1 MLPHKRNRGTRSNH
15 AAPRRRGAQG
25 ERVRERPA
33 HLPERSAGHGV
44 YRPFGTRPPDLTART
59 LAPVVPLVTA
69 VGIALLMVSARLVPA
84 QTAGENPRLPHLLPA
99 DAAAH
104 TGAIVTALLIVL
116 VLIFVNAFLA
126 LAEIALITVRKTRIR
141 QLVEEGN
148 ASAVKIERLLQQPVR
163 LMATIQTGVTLIA
176 TFSSAIAAT
185 SAVEPLA
192 AWLRSSGVGGRTA
205 ETLALVG
212 VTLPVALLTLV
223 IGEIAPK
230 SLAVRHPE
238 RFALIAVHPIQW
250 LQFLLT
256 PAVAVLT
263 FLSNLVVRPFGGT
276 AHFTTPAVNEE
287 ELKILVEAGEE
298 QGVLEPEE
306 TEMIHSV
313 LDFGDIVVRKVMT
326 PRIDLTALDVTAG
339 MPELIRLVHQSGH
352 SRIPVFEDDLDNI
365 VGIVHAKDLL
375 ALAGDSSRDTVPIR
389 SVMRPPYFIPETKKV
404 DRLLSEFRRS
414 KQQLAIVRDEYGV
427 TSGLVT
433 IEDLVEQI
441 VGDIQ
446 DEYDVEEPMI
456 QVLDGRTSIL
466 DGRLGLSEVND
477 CMDLELPEDE
487 ADTIGGFVF
496 GLLGHQAE
504 QGERVRWQGV
514 TFVVEAT
521 DGRRIT
527 KVRLV
532 RQEID
537 PPQQSTG
544 PTEEKPARMLT
555 DGEAAAHHGVETSG
569 VETSPSSLFRG

>member
-1 MLPHKRNRGTRSNH
+1 MLPHKRGRGTGASQRCIAAIGALLIAAARYAPAQPGPDAHPAVRSDLI
-15 AAPRRRGAQG
+15 PR
-25 ERVRERPA
+25 
-33 HLPERSAGHGV
+33 
-44 YRPFGTRPPDLTART
+44 TPPTDTGGILTA
-59 LAPVVPLVTA
+59 
-69 VGIALLMVSARLVPA
+69 IA
-84 QTAGENPRLPHLLPA
+84 
-99 DAAAH
+99 
-104 TGAIVTALLIVL
+104 IVL

-126 LAEIALITVRKTRIR
+126 LAEIALITVRKSRIR

-148 ASAVKIERLLQQPVR
+148 ASAAKIERMLQHPTR

-185 SAVEPLA
+185 SMVEPLA
-192 AWLRSSGVGGRTA
+192 HWLRAAGMGRGSA
-205 ETLALVG
+205 ETAALIG

-238 RFALIAVHPIQW
+238 RFAMIAVHPIAG
-250 LQFLLT
+250 LQLLLT

-263 FLSNLVVRPFGGT
+263 FLATLVVRPFGGT
-276 AHFTTPAVNEE
+276 AHFTSPAVNEE

-306 TEMIHSV
+306 TDMIHSV
-313 LDFGDIVVRKVMT
+313 LDFGDTVVRKVMT
-326 PRIDLTALDVTAG
+326 PRIDVTACDVDAP
-339 MPELIRLVHQSGH
+339 MPELILLVHQSGH
-352 SRIPVFEDDLDNI
+352 SRIPVYEGDLDNI

-375 ALAGDSSRDTVPIR
+375 ALAGDSSRDVVPIR
-389 SVMRPPYFIPETKKV
+389 TVMRAPYFIPETKKV
-404 DRLLSEFRRS
+404 DRLLSEFRHS
-414 KQQLAIVRDEYGV
+414 KQQIAIVRDEYGV

-456 QVLDGRTSIL
+456 QVLDRRTTVV
-466 DGRLGLSEVND
+466 DGRVGLGELND
-477 CMDLELPEDE
+477 RMELDLPEDE

-504 QGERVRWQGV
+504 QDERANWNRVC
-514 TFVVEAT
+514 FVVEAT

-527 KVRLV
+527 KVRV
-532 RQEID
+532 IREED
-537 PPQQSTG
+537 PPAAKGDGANGNGATDSTNG
-544 PTEEKPARMLT
+544 
-555 DGEAAAHHGVETSG
+555 DGSSRPMESTRIEVSG
-569 VETSPSSLFRG
+569 VETSPGSFFW